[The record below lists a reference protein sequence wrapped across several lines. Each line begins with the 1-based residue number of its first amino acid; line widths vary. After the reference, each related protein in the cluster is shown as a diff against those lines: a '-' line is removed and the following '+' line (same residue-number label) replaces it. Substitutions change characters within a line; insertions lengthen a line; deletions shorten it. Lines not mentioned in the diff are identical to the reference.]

1 MAVSFYEEKGRK
13 YCKIDDVVFGKLS
26 IRYPEQ
32 KYQSEEKIF
41 RAEAILNKKD
51 WKELK
56 ATFKKGSFSE
66 IDTSEFESRLRFAP
80 PYPDQDE
87 QFVVRFSAKTTYK
100 DKKTGEQK
108 PLEDGMELRPKVFE
122 VLEDGSSVE
131 ITKTK
136 YINNGSKGSVIL
148 SVSEVE
154 LEKEKVVLGFLKSV
168 TLTQVNEYIKPE

>member
-32 KYQSEEKIF
+32 KYGSTDKIF
-41 RAEAILNKKD
+41 RAECIVSKADYKEIKK
-51 WKELK
+51 KLK
-56 ATFKKGSFSE
+56 KSSFEE
-66 IDTSEFESRLRFAP
+66 IDTSEFEGRLRFAP

-122 VLEDGSSVE
+122 VLPDGTEVD

-136 YINNGSKGSVIL
+136 YCNNNCKGSIII
-148 SVSEVE
+148 STSETSF
-154 LEKEKVVLGFLKSV
+154 GMMGYLKSV
-168 TLTQVNEYIKPE
+168 HLTEVNEYIKPE

>member
-32 KYQSEEKIF
+32 KYGSTDKIF
-41 RAEAILNKKD
+41 RAECVVSKADYKEIKK
-51 WKELK
+51 KLK
-56 ATFKKGSFSE
+56 KSSFEE
-66 IDTSEFESRLRFAP
+66 IDTSEFENRLRFAP
-80 PYPDQDE
+80 PYPDQDG

-122 VLEDGSSVE
+122 VLEDGSSVD

-154 LEKEKVVLGFLKSV
+154 LEKEKVVIGFLKSV